1 MKNLIINGKTYSKP
15 VVVFAMEDE
24 EVGEFKDFELVF
36 TGIGKINA
44 TFHLLNFLKNNTTDL
59 IINLGTA
66 GGFGFSKEDVV
77 CCNAFVQR
85 DMDVTPLGIEKYK
98 TPFSDEEIVLKYG
111 LKLDNIPNGVCGTG
125 DNFETEH
132 STDLY
137 NVVDMESYALA
148 YVAKQENIPFL
159 CLKYISD
166 GADDNAVLDWKEQL
180 KFAAKKLKSVLD
192 QFILED

>member
-1 MKNLIINGKTYSKP
+1 MKNLIINGKKYTNP
-15 VVVFAMEDE
+15 VIVFAMEDE
-24 EVGEFKDFELVF
+24 EAGEFKDFELVF
-36 TGIGKINA
+36 SGIGKVNA
-44 TFHLLNFLKNNTTDL
+44 TYHLLKYLKNNNPDL

-85 DMDVTPLGIEKYK
+85 DMDVSPLGIEKFK
-98 TPFSDEEIVLKYG
+98 TPFSEEDIVLKYG
-111 LKLDNIPNGVCGTG
+111 LSLDFIPNGICGSG

-148 YVAKQENIPFL
+148 LTAKQENIPFL

-180 KFAAKKLKSVLD
+180 KFAAKKLKSVLEQVISKD
-192 QFILED
+192 